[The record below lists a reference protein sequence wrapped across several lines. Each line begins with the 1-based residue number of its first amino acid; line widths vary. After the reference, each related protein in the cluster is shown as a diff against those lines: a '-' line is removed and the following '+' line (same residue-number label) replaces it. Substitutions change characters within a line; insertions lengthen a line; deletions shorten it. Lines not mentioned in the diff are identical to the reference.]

1 MALERSGTNP
11 CLDVPYLLT
20 KNDAFLNR
28 RILDIF
34 TAPIGPGSEQ
44 QVEVVG
50 HEGPGVTGGPRLDEN
65 LAEAAEKIL
74 PIRWNLRF
82 YAMYFEIAGSVRLEV
97 DSRIV
102 RRHLDTG
109 DPSAVFPQRNRV
121 QD

>member
-34 TAPIGPGSEQ
+34 TAPIAPGAEQ
-44 QVEVVG
+44 QVELVG

-74 PIRWNLRF
+74 PIRVINSGP
-82 YAMYFEIAGSVRLEV
+82 A
-97 DSRIV
+97 
-102 RRHLDTG
+102 T
-109 DPSAVFPQRNRV
+109 NRV
-121 QD
+121 VRGVNGPAAQLKGYRWLQPGGLASVGA